1 MRVTFV
7 NPSLTGGRARGALEP
22 LAFAALAAVTPP
34 DVERRVLDECV
45 EPVDLDAPTDLV
57 ALTAS
62 TFTARR
68 AYQLARGFRARGVR
82 VVMGGYH
89 PTLRPAEALRFADAV
104 MIGEAEEL
112 WPRIVADA
120 RAGRLRRVYRGRPR
134 SLAGLRFDRSAYA
147 GKRYQPLAL
156 VQFGR
161 GCRFQCDFCSIPP
174 FFGSTRRQRPVREVA
189 AEIEALDRRHLFFV
203 DDNLHVGNEGTG
215 ELVDALRPLGVRWS
229 CQASLDFARDDD
241 LVRRMARSGCFAVL
255 VGFEALRR
263 DVLDR
268 MGKGF
273 NRGRAHYEALVRR
286 LHDAGILVYGTF
298 VVGYDD
304 GPEALDEILDF
315 AESARLFLAAF
326 NLLTPIPGTPAY
338 GRLRA
343 EGRLVAERWWLDPG
357 TRFARPVVR
366 PPGGDL
372 DALEDRCRAV
382 RRRYYG
388 WRGIA
393 ARALG
398 TPVNRRR
405 PWRLPFWLA
414 VNAVYRRE
422 AFRLQSRPFGDPEDL
437 TPLIAP
443 AAGGAGGPTPPAAG

>member
-22 LAFAALAAVTPP
+22 LAFAALAGVTPP
-34 DVERRVLDECV
+34 EVERRVVDECV
-45 EPVDLDAPTDLV
+45 EPADLDAPADLV

-68 AYQLARGFRARGVR
+68 AYQLARGYRARGVP

-89 PTLRPAEALRFADAV
+89 PTLRPHEALRFADAV
-104 MIGEAEEL
+104 MVGEAEEL
-112 WPRIVADA
+112 WPRILEDA
-120 RAGRLRRVYRGRPR
+120 RAGRLRRVYRGRPS
-134 SLAGLRFDRSAYA
+134 SLAGLRFDRSVYA

-161 GCRFQCDFCSIPP
+161 GCRFRCDFCSIPP
-174 FFGSTRRQRPVREVA
+174 FFGDTRRQRPIREVA
-189 AEIEALDRRHLFFV
+189 AEIEALGRRTLFFV
-203 DDNLHVGNEGTG
+203 DDNLHVGSEGTRA
-215 ELVDALRPLGVRWS
+215 LVDALRPLGVRWS
-229 CQASLDFARDDD
+229 CQASVDFAQDEE

-286 LHDAGILVYGTF
+286 LHDHGILVYGTF

-304 GPEALDEILDF
+304 GPEALDEILEF
-315 AESARLFLAAF
+315 AESSRLFLAAF

-338 GRLRA
+338 DRLRA
-343 EGRLVAERWWLDPG
+343 EGRLVAERWWLDPA

-372 DALEDRCRAV
+372 DALEARCRDV
-382 RRRYYG
+382 RRRFYG

-398 TPVNRRR
+398 TPANRRR

-437 TPLIAP
+437 TPLVAP
-443 AAGGAGGPTPPAAG
+443 GAAPAGGAAPPGAA